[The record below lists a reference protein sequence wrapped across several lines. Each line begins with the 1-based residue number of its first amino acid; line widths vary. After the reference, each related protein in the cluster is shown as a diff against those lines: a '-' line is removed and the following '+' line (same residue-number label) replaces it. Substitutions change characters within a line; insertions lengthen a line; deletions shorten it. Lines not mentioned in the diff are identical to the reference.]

1 MSMEFT
7 LEEFKEKAEQIP
19 QLTFKESKN
28 GSYYYWQATGDNPDV
43 REHLQTTLRTKLN
56 ITDCYLLP
64 KHKEG
69 GVENQNK
76 WVKKEKIDHIVNTI
90 KNATSYEEVES
101 LVDGIY
107 IYSIDIKK
115 NNKIVS
121 GVRLEYRRPFHNAKG
136 SDLITNKLNE
146 IDGISIKKEDEHGMI
161 VLIQIDSINQKA
173 MCRHK
178 CKTNMIIS
186 EIDEILGI

>member
-19 QLTFKESKN
+19 QLKKKKKKN

-107 IYSIDIKK
+107 I
-115 NNKIVS
+115 
-121 GVRLEYRRPFHNAKG
+121 LYRHQEKQQDRFR
-136 SDLITNKLNE
+136 
-146 IDGISIKKEDEHGMI
+146 
-161 VLIQIDSINQKA
+161 
-173 MCRHK
+173 C
-178 CKTNMIIS
+178 
-186 EIDEILGI
+186 